1 MATRS
6 YGDLHMPIAEK
17 AIKFK
22 HFVNMD
28 FFENLGINLKTQYVG
43 ESEWRLRNT
52 ESSEASVYVY
62 VI

>member
-1 MATRS
+1 
-6 YGDLHMPIAEK
+6 MPIAEK
-17 AIKFK
+17 AIKFLT
-22 HFVNMD
+22 FCQYG
-28 FFENLGINLKTQYVG
+28 FFENLGINLKTQCAG